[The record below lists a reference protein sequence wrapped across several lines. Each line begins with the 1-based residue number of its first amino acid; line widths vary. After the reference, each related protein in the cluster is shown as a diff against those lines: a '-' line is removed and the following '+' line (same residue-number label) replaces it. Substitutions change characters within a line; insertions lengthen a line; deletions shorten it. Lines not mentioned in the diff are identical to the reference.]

1 MTSDGR
7 NGGGVFLQMSG
18 FHVVY
23 DVRKEVGDRVVSAK
37 AICDDCDDDTYE
49 DLADDEVYNIVASN
63 YVISGGDGYTMI
75 EDTMLAH
82 VIGGPDLDIIK
93 KTFEDDSPVSADI
106 ENRIEI
112 ITTTNGAPTPYFI
125 STLEIVT
132 PVIGTLVTML
142 VV

>member
-18 FHVVY
+18 FHVVF
-23 DVRKEVGDRVVSAK
+23 DVRKEVGDRLVSAK
-37 AICDDCDDDTYE
+37 AVCDECDDDMYE
-49 DLADDEVYNIVASN
+49 DLDDDEVYNLVASN

-75 EDTMLAH
+75 EGNMLAH

-93 KTFEDDSPVSADI
+93 KTFEEDSPVRADI

-112 ITTTNGAPTPYFI
+112 ITTTNEATTQFT
-125 STLEIVT
+125 SKLEIVP
-132 PVIGTLVTML
+132 PVISLLFTLL